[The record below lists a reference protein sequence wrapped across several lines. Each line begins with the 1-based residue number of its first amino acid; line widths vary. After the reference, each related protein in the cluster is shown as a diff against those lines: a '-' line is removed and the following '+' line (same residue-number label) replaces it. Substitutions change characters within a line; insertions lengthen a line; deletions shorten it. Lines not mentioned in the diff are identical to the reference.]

1 MNTENNQ
8 VIEQEIPAEQEQPEE
23 KEKTAEEKQPG
34 KEEKPAAAQAGR
46 MKNLIWAAAILCL
59 VFAVL
64 AGSGILRA
72 PQAAVPETAPAS
84 FTASPAEENSQNSAD
99 AIVGQPMQE
108 SQDTDTEDVP
118 EVVAGEAAETK
129 SGRLDFDAMYA
140 LHDGQEKVLT
150 IGDKEESWRDYFYL
164 LYTQCGQIEDYFDTL
179 ASYYGIVYRWD
190 EAVDE
195 EGSETFAQMASEN
208 TENIMV
214 QLAAVEALAEDCGVE
229 YDEALIEKVEKQKQE
244 DLVQAMGEDGKWED
258 FLSYLE
264 EIYLDEEMYERLTLQ
279 NFLYQE
285 SFKTLYGE
293 KGELLPAEE
302 AVKYLEDNGYVS
314 AAHILLRTKSQET
327 GEDLSE
333 EEKAEKKQQLEDL
346 VSELRAVED
355 NQARKEAFLQAMNE
369 LSEDP
374 GSTRYPEGYT
384 YLPGTMVEEFET
396 AAAALEDYG
405 ISDVTETS
413 YGYHILLRLPLDADR
428 VVEFNQTTGEPRTGR
443 MLAANQ
449 AYSQKLQEKADT
461 LELKWLPGYEAPDL
475 LEYVKK

>member
-1 MNTENNQ
+1 M
-8 VIEQEIPAEQEQPEE
+8 
-23 KEKTAEEKQPG
+23 
-34 KEEKPAAAQAGR
+34 
-46 MKNLIWAAAILCL
+46 
-59 VFAVL
+59 
-64 AGSGILRA
+64 
-72 PQAAVPETAPAS
+72 
-84 FTASPAEENSQNSAD
+84 
-99 AIVGQPMQE
+99 
-108 SQDTDTEDVP
+108 
-118 EVVAGEAAETK
+118 VAGEAAETK